1 MAQDYASRG
10 RKSAPRSA
18 RPRGRGGAGPQRGP
32 GRGPERGP
40 GLPYLAGLASG
51 LLLATLVWLGGWLPG
66 PADPPSPPAGGE
78 TVPAPGI
85 RFEFPDMLRDAE
97 VLVPYVEEYLQPDA
111 PVEPD
116 TDYMLQAGAFRNA
129 ADADR
134 RRAAILLLDLE
145 ARTLRVSRQG
155 ESWHRVL
162 VGPFADRDRVREAQ
176 LQLLEED
183 IDSIVLKT
191 RGDEPAPGA

>member
-1 MAQDYASRG
+1 MAQDYATRG

-18 RPRGRGGAGPQRGP
+18 RPRKQGAAGP
-32 GRGPERGP
+32 GRGP
-40 GLPYLAGLASG
+40 GLPFLAGLTSG
-51 LLLATLVWLGGWLPG
+51 LLLATLVWLGGWLPD
-66 PADPPSPPAGGE
+66 PAEPPSPVAGGE
-78 TVPAPGI
+78 TVPPPGI

-111 PVEPD
+111 PVEAG
-116 TDYMLQAGAFRNA
+116 TDYMLQAGAFRNP

-134 RRAAILLLDLE
+134 RRAAILLLDLD
-145 ARTLRVSRQG
+145 ARILKVSRQG
-155 ESWHRVL
+155 ETWHRVL
-162 VGPFADRDRVREAQ
+162 VGPFPGRDRVRDAQ

-191 RGDEPAPGA
+191 RGDDA

>member
-1 MAQDYASRG
+1 M
-10 RKSAPRSA
+10 PF
-18 RPRGRGGAGPQRGP
+18 
-32 GRGPERGP
+32 
-40 GLPYLAGLASG
+40 LAGLASG
-51 LLLATLVWLGGWLPG
+51 LLLATLIWLGGWLPD
-66 PADPPSPPAGGE
+66 PAPPPSTASPGE
-78 TVPAPGI
+78 TVPPPGI

-111 PVEPD
+111 PVEAD

-129 ADADR
+129 DDADR

-155 ESWHRVL
+155 ETWHRVL
-162 VGPFADRDRVREAQ
+162 VGPFPGRNRVRDAQ

-183 IDSIVLKT
+183 IDSIVLRT
-191 RGDEPAPGA
+191 RGDDA